1 MKKHSILVLVLLG
14 ALSLGCIEEIPE
26 VVVDDNSGSVIPGL
40 TGDPVTLT
48 TTVSLGGGPESKAL
62 TAEGVK
68 TFAVGDR
75 LAVIYK
81 NGSDETVKAVS
92 NPLTTENIQNEI
104 TLAEFTVTLT
114 DPAPGGALRYI
125 YPAAMA
131 KATIATDATMD
142 DAGTVD
148 FTRLDSQ
155 DGTLASLAAG
165 LDLAVYDGS
174 LTASAGLPAYAPLE
188 NRLTV
193 GEFCIRNED
202 GSQDITDAIVHLT
215 ITAGTSEYRI
225 HRQAEAG
232 PIYVAMRPVDNANLT
247 FGATDA
253 SNGYEKTVTGKTLT
267 AGSMYPIDLKMAKT
281 FDSKAT
287 PLTFEAIEAGTVTYT
302 PADASM
308 KVQYSKNGG
317 NWTDYSGAVI
327 LSAGD
332 KVAFRGKN
340 DTYRTFSQYSRFVCS
355 ADCYL
360 YGNIMSLVTDYTSDA
375 DAFASNVTLTAD
387 KTFFKMFSYDNS
399 GQHIKSH
406 VSKPIVLP
414 ATTLTESCYS
424 SLFSKTGL
432 TNAPVLPAMVLARDC
447 YEYMFDNCTQLTAA
461 PALPATTLAG
471 ACYAGMFM
479 GCTQLTTAPE
489 LPATTLEGSCYQYM
503 FEDCTQL
510 TAAPALPAT
519 TLAYACYYGMFDGCT
534 SLTAAPVL
542 PATVLAS
549 SCYREMFSGCSQLNG
564 ITCYAVDISADD
576 CTEYWLYGVP
586 ASGTFRIHPALNP
599 DDPNPWTSSD
609 NGIPSGWTVE
619 SYPVTTKALSQ
630 ASWEDVG
637 RVIGKNGYIYSSAA
651 QASAA
656 GTTPEA
662 VITYLGTVEGVCSHG
677 LALALKDASSGAT
690 FAEATGESLIPGW
703 AASHPVPGGA
713 WRLPSFADWQYLC
726 TGTYTTVNG
735 RPFTGINSLLS
746 KAGGTPMQNDNDYYG
761 INYWSST
768 SVEGEDNKALMII
781 ISTSPSVI
789 YFLSSQKEI
798 PLFVRACLSF

>member
-14 ALSLGCIEEIPE
+14 ALSLGCERLEIPDQ
-26 VVVDDNSGSVIPGL
+26 VGDDEKEAVIPGL

-75 LAVIYK
+75 LVVIYK

-225 HRQAEAG
+225 HRQAEDG
-232 PIYVAMRPVDNANLT
+232 PIYVAMRPVDNADMV
-247 FGATDA
+247 FSATDA
-253 SNGYEKTVTGKTLT
+253 SNGYKKSVTGKTLT

-317 NWTDYSGAVI
+317 AWNPYSSAI
-327 LSAGD
+327 SLSAGD
-332 KVAFRGKN
+332 KVSFRGMN
-340 DTYRTFSQYSRFVCS
+340 DTYRTFSQCSRFVCS

-387 KTFFKMFSYDNS
+387 KTFFGLFYDDNNH
-399 GQHIKSH
+399 HIKSH
-406 VSKPIVLP
+406 ASKPIVLP
-414 ATTLTESCYS
+414 ATTLTEECYYC
-424 SLFSKTGL
+424 LFSKTGL
-432 TNAPVLPAMVLARDC
+432 TNAPVLPAIVLANYC
-447 YEYMFDNCTQLTAA
+447 YAYMF
-461 PALPATTLAG
+461 ATLH
-471 ACYAGMFM
+471 
-479 GCTQLTTAPE
+479 
-489 LPATTLEGSCYQYM
+489 
-503 FEDCTQL
+503 
-510 TAAPALPAT
+510 
-519 TLAYACYYGMFDGCT
+519 
-534 SLTAAPVL
+534 
-542 PATVLAS
+542 
-549 SCYREMFSGCSQLNG
+549 
-564 ITCYAVDISADD
+564 
-576 CTEYWLYGVP
+576 LYG
-586 ASGTFRIHPALNP
+586 ARIVSRCLRV
-599 DDPNPWTSSD
+599 TSRIVFS
-609 NGIPSGWTVE
+609 T
-619 SYPVTTKALSQ
+619 
-630 ASWEDVG
+630 
-637 RVIGKNGYIYSSAA
+637 
-651 QASAA
+651 
-656 GTTPEA
+656 
-662 VITYLGTVEGVCSHG
+662 
-677 LALALKDASSGAT
+677 
-690 FAEATGESLIPGW
+690 
-703 AASHPVPGGA
+703 
-713 WRLPSFADWQYLC
+713 RLTL
-726 TGTYTTVNG
+726 
-735 RPFTGINSLLS
+735 
-746 KAGGTPMQNDNDYYG
+746 
-761 INYWSST
+761 
-768 SVEGEDNKALMII
+768 
-781 ISTSPSVI
+781 
-789 YFLSSQKEI
+789 
-798 PLFVRACLSF
+798 